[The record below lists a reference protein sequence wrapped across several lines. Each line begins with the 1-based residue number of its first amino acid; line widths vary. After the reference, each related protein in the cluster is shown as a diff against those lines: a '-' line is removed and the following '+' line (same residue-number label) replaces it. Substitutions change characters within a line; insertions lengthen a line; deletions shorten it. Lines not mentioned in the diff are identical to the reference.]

1 MYKKIRNK
9 IKRLNINLISM
20 FVLEMKIPLAFNMD
34 VDALFFRSLKKF
46 NPERNFELRS
56 VQSEW

>member
-20 FVLEMKIPLAFNMD
+20 FVLEMKIPLAFNMH
-34 VDALFFRSLKKF
+34 VDASFFRSLKKL
-46 NPERNFELRS
+46 NLERNFELRS